1 MGLMTYASLV
11 SCEGVTNALSHKG
24 CRHFE
29 AFERVNEDF
38 GAGVFQVEDDMLK
51 HSTGAPYDRMWATMA
66 AVLSERGPTERWH
79 MHVLCL
85 AKVVC
90 VCSLSEMLLC
100 CLHRR

>member
-1 MGLMTYASLV
+1 
-11 SCEGVTNALSHKG
+11 
-24 CRHFE
+24 
-29 AFERVNEDF
+29 
-38 GAGVFQVEDDMLK
+38 MLK
-51 HSTGAPYDRMWATMA
+51 HSTGALYDRMWATMA

-90 VCSLSEMLLC
+90 VCSLTEMLLC